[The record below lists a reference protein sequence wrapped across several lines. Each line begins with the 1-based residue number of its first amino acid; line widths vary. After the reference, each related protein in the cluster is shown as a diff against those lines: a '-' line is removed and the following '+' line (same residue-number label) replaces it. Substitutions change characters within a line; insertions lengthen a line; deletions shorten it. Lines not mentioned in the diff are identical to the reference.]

1 MFPLVPVALASGVL
15 TAGLKVLQK
24 RKTQTQ
30 RHNLITALTDTL
42 PAAPLAALDQKQ
54 LALWPAAAQTVAT
67 TLATLDDQLQ
77 HFFQTQIDPL
87 LIDRTRRE
95 QLADLAA
102 GREQVLGAAEQSN
115 NRHIAIGVGA
125 VATVGLAHL
134 TALPLAPLVI
144 ATGFYLTI
152 PLFRI
157 GWQTAT
163 KERRVSVAHL
173 LALYFTGM
181 WLGGYY
187 TIGAV
192 GMILL
197 GLAQK
202 VMVICEN
209 SMRDNLVNIFGQQPL
224 QVWVLIDGVETE
236 IAFADLRVADILV
249 LDVGQMVPIDG
260 VIV

>member
-1 MFPLVPVALASGVL
+1 MPV
-15 TAGLKVLQK
+15 
-24 RKTQTQ
+24 
-30 RHNLITALTDTL
+30 
-42 PAAPLAALDQKQ
+42 
-54 LALWPAAAQTVAT
+54 
-67 TLATLDDQLQ
+67 
-77 HFFQTQIDPL
+77 
-87 LIDRTRRE
+87 
-95 QLADLAA
+95 
-102 GREQVLGAAEQSN
+102 GAA
-115 NRHIAIGVGA
+115 
-125 VATVGLAHL
+125 ATVGLAYL

-157 GWQTAT
+157 GWQIAT

-209 SMRDNLVNIFGQQPL
+209 SMRDNLVNIFGQQPQ

-260 VIV
+260 VIVQGMAAIDEHMLTGEAQPVEKGVGDQVLAATIVLSGRL

>member
-1 MFPLVPVALASGVL
+1 MPV
-15 TAGLKVLQK
+15 
-24 RKTQTQ
+24 
-30 RHNLITALTDTL
+30 
-42 PAAPLAALDQKQ
+42 
-54 LALWPAAAQTVAT
+54 
-67 TLATLDDQLQ
+67 
-77 HFFQTQIDPL
+77 
-87 LIDRTRRE
+87 
-95 QLADLAA
+95 
-102 GREQVLGAAEQSN
+102 GAA
-115 NRHIAIGVGA
+115 
-125 VATVGLAHL
+125 ATVGLAYL

-157 GWQTAT
+157 GWQIAT